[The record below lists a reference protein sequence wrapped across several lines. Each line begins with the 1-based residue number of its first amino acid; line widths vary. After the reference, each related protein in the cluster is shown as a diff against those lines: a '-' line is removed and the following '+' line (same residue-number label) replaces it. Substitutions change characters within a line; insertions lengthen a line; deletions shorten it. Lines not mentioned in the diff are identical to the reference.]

1 MPSRHMHPSPLRSRH
16 IVQPF
21 IPSEE
26 IAWCRPGSSD
36 LLMLR
41 MSTCWKLK
49 IDSVTPII
57 ERFNRSRA
65 RRIERECILS
75 FDKPVGCES
84 RMLRRWVAF
93 RSSHLDHQGSS
104 PCRVGRVKSRFSQGC
119 HCRTPLLLRIR
130 PVPVGRMQN
139 EVNEMCTVCLSCAGS
154 FVGRDQNFSEGLN
167 SLEVFGRKELR
178 LIAPKIRRDWR
189 GLRAGRV
196 LMLLSSFCPC
206 RKEGHPRRQSSNANC
221 RIEQGTTG

>member
-1 MPSRHMHPSPLRSRH
+1 MKVRQLDGAARFQHQYPHTGLGKRHRCPAATCTRSHYDRVILFSHSYLRKRLHGVAS
-16 IVQPF
+16 
-21 IPSEE
+21 
-26 IAWCRPGSSD
+26 GSSD

-49 IDSVTPII
+49 NDSVTPII

-119 HCRTPLLLRIR
+119 HCRTPLFLRIR

-178 LIAPKIRRDWR
+178 LI
-189 GLRAGRV
+189 V
-196 LMLLSSFCPC
+196 
-206 RKEGHPRRQSSNANC
+206 
-221 RIEQGTTG
+221 